1 MGNTGSGTTQDAQSR
16 QLRSAGPKDQW
27 LSEIRKLEGD
37 STRKRQQALR
47 IFLETVLSEELGG
60 LSMSPK
66 QIFQL
71 SDRVADL
78 IEQDPEAEKAWN
90 DAYNEFMLDT

>member
-1 MGNTGSGTTQDAQSR
+1 
-16 QLRSAGPKDQW
+16 
-27 LSEIRKLEGD
+27 
-37 STRKRQQALR
+37 
-47 IFLETVLSEELGG
+47 
-60 LSMSPK
+60 MSPK